1 MNKLFY
7 IVDHYVPFP
16 SSEYGGI
23 WNVIAEDDD
32 ECFDLITGTDDG
44 DFNSKYYGNLRENI
58 LKSRTYALS
67 EDLESKIVDVV
78 VAAMVGV
85 AGLVPVYHAVK
96 NGKKV
101 IVSKSQFKNKGRPS
115 VQKAAVKKS
124 LELLLKTI

>member
-1 MNKLFY
+1 MIQLESNSMESMTKFFY

-23 WNVIAEDDD
+23 WNVIAENDD

-67 EDLESKIVDVV
+67 EDLESQVV
-78 VAAMVGV
+78 EE
-85 AGLVPVYHAVK
+85 
-96 NGKKV
+96 
-101 IVSKSQFKNKGRPS
+101 F
-115 VQKAAVKKS
+115 
-124 LELLLKTI
+124 TT